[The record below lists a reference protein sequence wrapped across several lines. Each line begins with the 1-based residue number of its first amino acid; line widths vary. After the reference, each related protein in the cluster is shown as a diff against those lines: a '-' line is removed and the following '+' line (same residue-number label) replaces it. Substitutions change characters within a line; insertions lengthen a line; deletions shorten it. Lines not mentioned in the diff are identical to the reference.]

1 MEKWDKGTGE
11 IKSPFLRPGFK
22 SGVQIRVYFLRAVCC
37 DLFGARSMSGA
48 DAGEALGSGLDHG
61 AESVVSQGAL
71 LLQVAA
77 DRHEI
82 IV

>member
-1 MEKWDKGTGE
+1 
-11 IKSPFLRPGFK
+11 
-22 SGVQIRVYFLRAVCC
+22 
-37 DLFGARSMSGA
+37 MSGA